1 MVTSV
6 GLGSEVQE
14 DATWP
19 SSLQVKQYH
28 GLGLPIDFL
37 FTVVTLS
44 VPAVLTLFLSCLSTA
59 SGSVDSFW
67 ILGLVLRLAS

>member
-1 MVTSV
+1 MVTSA

-19 SSLQVKQYH
+19 SSPQVKQYH

-37 FTVVTLS
+37 LTGVTLS
-44 VPAVLTLFLSCLSTA
+44 VPAVPALFLSCLSTA
-59 SGSVDSFW
+59 SGSGDFFW
-67 ILGLVLRLAS
+67 ILGLDVRLAS